1 VWKTIQLGI
10 NKEDFPPKIPHF
22 KLAHHFSKTMLF
34 FFFCLFVCFFFVF
47 FYSHCSLKFLF
58 LESFLCL
65 ARPIPRSPGLISKS
79 FFLHNSSP
87 FVSCSNFFGFET
99 FSKVVLTTYLLL
111 PMARCLVTFCTLS
124 FRGTQLRIGSG
135 RCGLGL
141 GLVFYLIIC
150 PMPSL
155 RGHYIC

>member
-1 VWKTIQLGI
+1 MWKTIQLGI
-10 NKEDFPPKIPHF
+10 SKEDFPPKMPHF

-34 FFFCLFVCFFFVF
+34 FFFSS
-47 FYSHCSLKFLF
+47 SHCSLKFLF

-65 ARPIPRSPGLISKS
+65 AKPIPRSPGLISKS

-111 PMARCLVTFCTLS
+111 PMALCLVTFCTLS